1 MSFAVGSFVR
11 FRITDLPSGFLS
23 GLVGFCDGVVI
34 YPAVVWLDHGGRS
47 VIVAA
52 PCSRRRSTPKRLCS
66 TRPATSTNFSSKTR
80 ATSTSSFR
88 PATSWKSVA
97 EEQQSLAFALADEL
111 RSAESPTSL
120 QRLDEE
126 WLLPRTRVRTHRG
139 RSQHRFEVFDT
150 ALDAATPL
158 HVTVITE

>member
-1 MSFAVGSFVR
+1 M
-11 FRITDLPSGFLS
+11 
-23 GLVGFCDGVVI
+23 
-34 YPAVVWLDHGGRS
+34 
-47 VIVAA
+47 
-52 PCSRRRSTPKRLCS
+52 
-66 TRPATSTNFSSKTR
+66 
-80 ATSTSSFR
+80 
-88 PATSWKSVA
+88 A
-97 EEQQSLAFALADEL
+97 EEQQSLAFALADEV
-111 RSAESPTSL
+111 RSDESPTSL